1 MNDGVDDLVSDG
13 VSEPFLRVVRG
24 TATDE
29 ELAALVAV
37 LLARPAAPGAGPA
50 GPASTWSDR
59 SATLRGRLPWSPG
72 PDAWRA
78 ARLRG

>member
-1 MNDGVDDLVSDG
+1 VNDLVNDP
-13 VSEPFLRVVRG
+13 VNDRASEPFLRVVRG
-24 TATDE
+24 AATDE

-37 LLARPAAPGAGPA
+37 LLARPAPPGAGRA

-59 SATLRGRLPWSPG
+59 SATLRGRVPWSPG